1 MLAIAKSSRT
11 STEIDLINWQKATE
25 GGHVQVL
32 GIGKESEKTIQAQI
46 DFDVESKKDSNKPL
60 PALRKSLRLNGL
72 PRVSSDFVGNINIV
86 CFEVNDINILMG
98 PPSNRRRY
106 IDILISQSDRGY
118 IKTLQRYRNVIK
130 HRNVLLKSIREN
142 KSSESEL
149 AFWDDRLVYEGS
161 AIISARKTAI
171 FKLSEHLIP
180 IHSELSQKHQ
190 VEISYKPQVFK
201 QNDQLTTVSEI
212 NRDEIKKILS
222 VNLTKFRVR
231 EISYGISLTGPHR
244 DDLEIKLNGQM
255 ASKYASRGQSRI
267 ITLALKLSEASLLKE
282 LNNRTPILALDD
294 ILSELDKR
302 TQSLVLKSIENYEQ
316 VFITATDLGT
326 FEPEHLSTAAL
337 YTVDDGMVSKNK

>member
-11 STEIDLINWQKATE
+11 STEIDLINWQKITE

-32 GIGKESEKTIQAQI
+32 GIGKENEKTIQAQI
-46 DFDVESKKDSNKPL
+46 DFDIESKKDSNKPM

-72 PRVSSDFVGNINIV
+72 PRISSDFVGNINIV
-86 CFEVNDINILMG
+86 CFEVNDINILTG

-106 IDILISQSDRGY
+106 IDILISQSDSGY

-161 AIISARKTAI
+161 AIINARKTAI

-180 IHSELSQKHQ
+180 IHCELSQKHQ
-190 VEISYKPQVFK
+190 IEISYKPQIFK
-201 QNDQLTTVSEI
+201 QNDQLTTISEVTH
-212 NRDEIKKILS
+212 DEIKKILS
-222 VNLTKFRVR
+222 VNLTKFRGR
-231 EISYGISLTGPHR
+231 EISYGISLIGPHR
-244 DDLEIKLNGQM
+244 DDLDIKLNNQM

-294 ILSELDKR
+294 ILSELDKN
-302 TQSLVLKSIENYEQ
+302 TQGLVLKAIENYEQ
-316 VFITATDLGT
+316 VFITAADLGT
-326 FEPEHLSTAAL
+326 FEPEHLSTADL
-337 YTVDDGMVSKNK
+337 YTVVEGTVSKK